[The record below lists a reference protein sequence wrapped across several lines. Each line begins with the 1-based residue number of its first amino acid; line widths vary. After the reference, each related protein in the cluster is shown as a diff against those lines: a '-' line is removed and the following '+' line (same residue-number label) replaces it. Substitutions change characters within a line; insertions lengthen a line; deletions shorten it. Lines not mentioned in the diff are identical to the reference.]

1 MKTSVL
7 TIFSALVLVA
17 GIANNSN
24 AADVKNSDSNYT
36 VLTDI
41 SAINKIEVRGNVEVY
56 VSDASADQV
65 KVYNQYYN
73 QGALVQSQNGVLR
86 ITSYKAEKLV
96 VWVSA
101 NDLRSISAYD
111 NAVVKSFGKL
121 SKIELNVDL
130 HDNASAKLD
139 VEAFSADVT
148 VKDRAKVELSG
159 TAEQYNLNRNALAT
173 VNNSNLKANNF
184 HQNEETLA
192 ASEDLAGI

>member
-1 MKTSVL
+1 MKTAVL
-7 TIFSALVLVA
+7 TIFSALVLVV

-24 AADVKNSDSNYT
+24 AAGVKNSDSNYT

-73 QGALVQSQNGVLR
+73 QGALVQSQNSVLR

-139 VEAFSADVT
+139 VDAFSADVT

-159 TAEQYNLNRNALAT
+159 TAEQYNLNRNALST
-173 VNNSNLKANNF
+173 VNNSNLKANHV

-192 ASEDLAGI
+192 ASEDL